1 MAILPDM
8 INNIEMDTIFLTTK
22 HKGKNKMSINIQ
34 KVDNFPEIS
43 RSGRV
48 SEELQMIIDAL
59 NESVL
64 SGDKFC
70 ITGVEKGKAY
80 NSMQQRIRAQ
90 AKKLNYNI
98 VIRFD
103 AETQS
108 LFFKASTADT
118 IKGSVTATD
127 IAGVKAKAKATASK

>member
-1 MAILPDM
+1 
-8 INNIEMDTIFLTTK
+8 
-22 HKGKNKMSINIQ
+22 MSISIQ

-59 NESVL
+59 NESVKT
-64 SGDKFC
+64 GDKFC
-70 ITGVEKGKAY
+70 IKGVEKGKAY

-90 AKKLNYNI
+90 AKKLGYNI

-103 AETQS
+103 ATDNS
-108 LFFKASTADT
+108 LFFKATLDNTAMN
-118 IKGSVTATD
+118 SVSAKEVT
-127 IAGVKAKAKATASK
+127 GVKAKAKSETTK

>member
-1 MAILPDM
+1 
-8 INNIEMDTIFLTTK
+8 
-22 HKGKNKMSINIQ
+22 MSISIQ
-34 KVDNFPEIS
+34 KVENFPEIS

-59 NESVL
+59 NESVKT
-64 SGDKFC
+64 GEKFC
-70 ITGVEKGKAY
+70 ITGIEKGKAY

-103 AETQS
+103 AEES
-108 LFFKASTADT
+108 KLYFKATQEKKATTSVNANA
-118 IKGSVTATD
+118 VTAVT
-127 IAGVKAKAKATASK
+127 AKGKTNATK

>member
-1 MAILPDM
+1 
-8 INNIEMDTIFLTTK
+8 
-22 HKGKNKMSINIQ
+22 MSISIQ
-34 KVDNFPEIS
+34 KVENFPEIS

-59 NESVL
+59 NESVKT
-64 SGDKFC
+64 GEKFC
-70 ITGVEKGKAY
+70 ITGIEKGKAY

-103 AETQS
+103 AEES
-108 LFFKASTADT
+108 KLYFKATQDVKDASTVAA
-118 IKGSVTATD
+118 KAVSSVTPKGKTN
-127 IAGVKAKAKATASK
+127 ASK